1 MPIIKRLKKS
11 QFEFI
16 ESADVNKMLAAG
28 TARKVNGMPAYEEIA
43 KAQAPQDL
51 DSVPDED
58 PPQQYQTKVMEAAP
72 RATPRRRRTPKDT
85 NV

>member
-1 MPIIKRLKKS
+1 MPTIKRNGRFVFVQPTEL
-11 QFEFI
+11 
-16 ESADVNKMLAAG
+16 DKMLAAG
-28 TARKVNGMPAYEEIA
+28 TARKLGSMPAYEEIA

-58 PPQQYQTKVMEAAP
+58 PPPQQYQTKVMEAAP

-85 NV
+85 A

>member
-1 MPIIKRLKKS
+1 MPTIKRNGR
-11 QFEFI
+11 FVFI
-16 ESADVNKMLAAG
+16 QPTELNKMLDAG
-28 TARKVNGMPAYEEIA
+28 TARKLGSMPAYEEIA

-58 PPQQYQTKVMEAAP
+58 PPSPQQYETKVMEAAP
-72 RATPRRRRTPKDT
+72 RVAPRRRRTLKDT